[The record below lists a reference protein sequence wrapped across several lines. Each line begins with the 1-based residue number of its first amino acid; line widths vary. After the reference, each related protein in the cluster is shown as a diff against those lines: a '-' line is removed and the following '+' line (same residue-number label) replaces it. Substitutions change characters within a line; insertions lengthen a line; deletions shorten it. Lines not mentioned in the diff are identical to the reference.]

1 MRGIGVGGAGQ
12 PLPKLRRRNA
22 QRRSGHGRTIA
33 KIPCSTKRMI
43 KIEPVPLHRATD
55 PDNDSSSPVPDSD
68 KLSVVLQ
75 AKATTDQ
82 HCTSSPAPGI
92 DEFCPVLQTAATIDQ
107 HVSSLP
113 ILDGSD
119 ARSDLR
125 AHARTVR
132 FWERLLILASLLV
145 AILFDVPT
153 SALRIHEELQR
164 QAQENANDTG
174 LAAQSSLEDWCLI
187 FRAGLASRRYG
198 NYSGHLLPAPN
209 MGCFFVRLEGQ
220 TLTVPIRTGAWRADM
235 MQRLREANFP
245 EPFLACLATTEAR
258 LHRVRLSDDFPSA
271 QLVDEAVRL
280 YMPGLLG
287 GMPPKKKYRDMSWEE
302 VRALCGGA
310 SGVHLTKTLA
320 SGQQTDKSKSEL
332 VAGLEARDAEAA
344 GVATEAA
351 CTASSSADP
360 PQRLAGTA
368 KYRDM
373 SWEEVRA
380 LCGIRASGVHLLK
393 KSRGRKVDA

>member
-1 MRGIGVGGAGQ
+1 
-12 PLPKLRRRNA
+12 
-22 QRRSGHGRTIA
+22 
-33 KIPCSTKRMI
+33 MI

-55 PDNDSSSPVPDSD
+55 PDNDSSSPDPDSD

-113 ILDGSD
+113 ILDSSD

-125 AHARTVR
+125 AHARTVL
-132 FWERLLILASLLV
+132 FWKRLLILASLLV

-164 QAQENANDTG
+164 QAQENANDMG

-271 QLVDEAVRL
+271 QLKAFRRPIVEKWSVQ
-280 YMPGLLG
+280 
-287 GMPPKKKYRDMSWEE
+287 
-302 VRALCGGA
+302 RACVHACGPVCVCVCVSECMGICA
-310 SGVHLTKTLA
+310 RVLAWVLA
-320 SGQQTDKSKSEL
+320 SVCAWMHGGGGESNL
-332 VAGLEARDAEAA
+332 
-344 GVATEAA
+344 
-351 CTASSSADP
+351 
-360 PQRLAGTA
+360 
-368 KYRDM
+368 
-373 SWEEVRA
+373 
-380 LCGIRASGVHLLK
+380 
-393 KSRGRKVDA
+393 

>member
-55 PDNDSSSPVPDSD
+55 PDNDSSSPDPDSD

-92 DEFCPVLQTAATIDQ
+92 DEFCRVLQTAATIDQ

-174 LAAQSSLEDWCLI
+174 LAAQSSLEDWYLI

-245 EPFLACLATTEAR
+245 ELFLACLATTEAR
-258 LHRVRLSDDFPSA
+258 LHRVRLSDEFPKAFRRPIVEKWSM
-271 QLVDEAVRL
+271 Q
-280 YMPGLLG
+280 
-287 GMPPKKKYRDMSWEE
+287 
-302 VRALCGGA
+302 RACVHACGP
-310 SGVHLTKTLA
+310 VC
-320 SGQQTDKSKSEL
+320 
-332 VAGLEARDAEAA
+332 VCMC
-344 GVATEAA
+344 V
-351 CTASSSADP
+351 
-360 PQRLAGTA
+360 
-368 KYRDM
+368 
-373 SWEEVRA
+373 
-380 LCGIRASGVHLLK
+380 
-393 KSRGRKVDA
+393 